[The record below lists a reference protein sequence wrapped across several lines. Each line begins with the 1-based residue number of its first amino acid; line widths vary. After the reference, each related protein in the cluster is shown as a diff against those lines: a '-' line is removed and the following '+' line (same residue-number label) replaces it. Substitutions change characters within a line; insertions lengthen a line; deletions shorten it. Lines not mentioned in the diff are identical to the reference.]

1 MISFEK
7 ETTLRSL
14 NGGSSQ
20 VYLIMMKPHLFIDF
34 DGTLCHDKFW
44 RSSPTQFQELIQSF
58 LFQENTDLINKWM
71 RGYYTSEQ
79 INQLVADKISV
90 DRNWLWNI
98 FVDDC
103 KTMRVSSD
111 TLEMISLL
119 RNKFS
124 VVLITGNMDCF
135 DRFTVPSLK
144 LDKYFDLIVNS
155 YNERML
161 KDENNGLTFS
171 KLAGNTIKSSILID
185 DSEKVCKMFTSLG
198 GTALQVTPAKN
209 IDYYLKTI

>member
-1 MISFEK
+1 
-7 ETTLRSL
+7 
-14 NGGSSQ
+14 
-20 VYLIMMKPHLFIDF
+20 MMKPHLFIDF

-161 KDENNGLTFS
+161 KDENTELSLRQSKVMYELEQMVEDVNLQPFVRTQIYNVVGL
-171 KLAGNTIKSSILID
+171 L
-185 DSEKVCKMFTSLG
+185 ERC
-198 GTALQVTPAKN
+198 
-209 IDYYLKTI
+209 